1 MSRNKWIFLIALL
14 VVILPLPFF
23 VYVSKG
29 VVPKT
34 ENKQV
39 RSSINQIINFGDVK
53 PTIRT
58 NVDIKQEETAL
69 ELLRKASQVVVK
81 GEGEAA
87 YVVGINGVMADDA
100 KKEYWAFYVNGLL
113 ASVGAGSYK
122 LVGGEQI
129 EWKLEKY

>member
-1 MSRNKWIFLIALL
+1 MGRIKQIFLIALL
-14 VVILPLPFF
+14 LMILPLPFF
-23 VYVSKG
+23 VYVSKR
-29 VVPKT
+29 VIPKT

-39 RSSINQIINFGDVK
+39 RSSINQIINFGDIK

-69 ELLRKASQVVVK
+69 ELLKKTSRVVVK
-81 GEGEAA
+81 GEGKTA
-87 YVVGINGVMADDA
+87 YVVGINEVMADNA
-100 KKEYWAFYVNGLL
+100 KKEYWAFYINSRL
-113 ASVGAGSYK
+113 APVGAGSYK

>member
-1 MSRNKWIFLIALL
+1 MGRNKQIFLIALL
-14 VVILPLPFF
+14 VAILPLPFF
-23 VYVSKG
+23 VYVSKR

-39 RSSINQIINFGDVK
+39 RSSINQIVNFGGVK

-58 NVDIKQEETAL
+58 KVDIKQEETAL

-87 YVVGINGVMADDA
+87 YVVGINKVVADDA
-100 KKEYWAFYVNGLL
+100 KKEYWAFYVNGRL
-113 ASVGAGSYK
+113 APVGAGSYK

-129 EWKLEKY
+129 EWKLENY